1 MKAMP
6 PVHLTL
12 TLSGGTAT
20 ELGEFTGHGHDM
32 GFSTTVRVPAGTPAG
47 TATIHDDQP
56 HPATFKFKV
65 RQ

>member
-1 MKAMP
+1 MP

-12 TLSGGTAT
+12 TLPGGTAT
-20 ELGEFTGHGHDM
+20 ALGEFTAHGEDM
-32 GFSTTVRVPAGTPAG
+32 GFSTAVRVPVGTQAG

-65 RQ
+65 GQ